1 MKAPDRSPPAQA
13 ARFEALLI
21 ESARADAAPE
31 ASRRRVAERL
41 GIGALVG
48 GAQAPKAAPHDGA
61 ARTDAPRDAAPR
73 STTSEGALSLSKP
86 AALSGLGGIGAAGV
100 LLWALTGPSRA
111 LDAPTAPPAPTPRE
125 SASEPAAHTAT
136 PSLEAPLLADEAA
149 LVPDGSERED
159 DDATPSSL
167 ATEQK
172 ELPPAAP
179 RPSAVR
185 RAEATPRPVK
195 ARRAKPSTASTRGER
210 TSDGDLLEEVRALDR
225 ARHELSRERAGA
237 ALVALDDYARRFPRG
252 QLAREALALRE
263 KVTSERVISDAST
276 ERNPVLGTSK
286 APR

>member
-1 MKAPDRSPPAQA
+1 MKAPDRSPSAQA

-31 ASRRRVAERL
+31 ASRQRVAERL
-41 GIGALVG
+41 GLGALG
-48 GAQAPKAAPHDGA
+48 SDALRTGHAAPHD
-61 ARTDAPRDAAPR
+61 DAAPR
-73 STTSEGALSLSKP
+73 GAPSEGALSLSKP

-111 LDAPTAPPAPTPRE
+111 LDAPAAPPAPTPRE
-125 SASEPAAHTAT
+125 IASEPAAHAAT

-149 LVPDGSERED
+149 LVPNGIERED
-159 DDATPSSL
+159 DDATRSSL
-167 ATEQK
+167 ATQQR

-179 RPSAVR
+179 RPSAAR

-195 ARRAKPSTASTRGER
+195 ARRAKPSAAPARGER

-237 ALVALDDYARRFPRG
+237 ALAALDDYARRFPRG

-263 KVTSERVISDAST
+263 KVTSARVISDAST